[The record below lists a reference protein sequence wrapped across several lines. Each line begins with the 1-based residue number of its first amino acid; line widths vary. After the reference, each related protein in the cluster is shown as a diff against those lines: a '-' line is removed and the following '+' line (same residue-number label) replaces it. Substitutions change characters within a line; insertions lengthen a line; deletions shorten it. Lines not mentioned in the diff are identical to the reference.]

1 MRHPPSTTTVFRS
14 NNNLDCGGGVRF
26 GGSINSGGGK
36 IADAWWW
43 ASGFSNSS
51 NIIPQNI
58 APMNIDVYYHFAEY
72 LVENDDPQHVGE
84 EVESF
89 NDVLEKEELGMGA
102 GIDLIAQLQDVGAS
116 HTEEPAGQQQSG
128 TPRQMPG
135 GHRGVWSSLPSH
147 RLHLQAIQQIPQQ
160 MPNFKQ
166 LLINILMSL
175 KAHKWVVACEKN
187 TSQSSF
193 EIM

>member
-14 NNNLDCGGGVRF
+14 NNNLD
-26 GGSINSGGGK
+26 
-36 IADAWWW
+36 
-43 ASGFSNSS
+43 SS